1 LLTCKFVV
9 GTFKVSAVFPLTAG
23 QSYCVPNGFI
33 QNTGECSCSSSAE
46 NLAKM
51 DTLSDGNITCINICL
66 QTLVFNL
73 YNIAYN
79 AKLQAIADKYK
90 GTANGTFAVMYSP
103 APIDISTFPV
113 DALR

>member
-1 LLTCKFVV
+1 MVISLVKVYVCKLLF
-9 GTFKVSAVFPLTAG
+9 LT
-23 QSYCVPNGFI
+23 YI
-33 QNTGECSCSSSAE
+33 
-46 NLAKM
+46 
-51 DTLSDGNITCINICL
+51 
-66 QTLVFNL
+66 
-73 YNIAYN
+73 IAYN